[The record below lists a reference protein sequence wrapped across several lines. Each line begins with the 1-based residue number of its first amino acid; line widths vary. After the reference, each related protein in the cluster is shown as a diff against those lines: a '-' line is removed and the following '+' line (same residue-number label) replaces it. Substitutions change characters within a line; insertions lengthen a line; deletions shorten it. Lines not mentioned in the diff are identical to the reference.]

1 MEAALKALAL
11 NCGRK
16 LAILGDMLE
25 LGDHSVKAHR
35 EIGKQAA
42 GVVNLIITVG
52 EHAREIADAALV
64 EGMSATQVFACSSND
79 EAISTALERIRDGDM
94 ILVKG
99 SRGMKMETIVDSID
113 LKFRERKNG

>member
-1 MEAALKALAL
+1 MHLGLENKTAIVSAASRGLGRACAESLAREGVDVTIMARSADALEA
-11 NCGRK
+11 
-16 LAILGDMLE
+16 
-25 LGDHSVKAHR
+25 
-35 EIGKQAA
+35 
-42 GVVNLIITVG
+42 T
-52 EHAREIADAALV
+52 AREIADAALV